1 MGITAPY
8 FRICRPFID
17 GSYLGSINDTYIR
30 DPRYATDRVDLIRG
44 YHLLEKEL
52 LRICDF
58 VGPADANVSC
68 YSHQLFALLLRASS
82 EFEANARA
90 ILTANGYRKSGN
102 WNVADYYRI
111 NAAMR

>member
-52 LRICDF
+52 AA
-58 VGPADANVSC
+58 V
-68 YSHQLFALLLRASS
+68 FAQ
-82 EFEANARA
+82 FN
-90 ILTANGYRKSGN
+90 ILAFDPHHTVYT
-102 WNVADYYRI
+102 Y
-111 NAAMR
+111 